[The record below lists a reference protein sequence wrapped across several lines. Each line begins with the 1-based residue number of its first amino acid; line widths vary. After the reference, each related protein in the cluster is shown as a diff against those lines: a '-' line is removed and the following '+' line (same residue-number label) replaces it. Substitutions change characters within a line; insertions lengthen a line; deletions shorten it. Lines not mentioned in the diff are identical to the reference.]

1 MLIDGFLT
9 LFCVYK
15 KAKVKQNLFFREF
28 VCNSAEGFKEISFH
42 KKILKDAILRFFYGL
57 FKII

>member
-1 MLIDGFLT
+1 MLIDRFLT

-28 VCNSAEGFKEISFH
+28 VCDLERGFKEVSFH
-42 KKILKDAILRFFYGL
+42 KKY
-57 FKII
+57 

>member
-28 VCNSAEGFKEISFH
+28 VCDLERGFKEVSFH
-42 KKILKDAILRFFYGL
+42 KKY
-57 FKII
+57 